1 MGQLMDDGYMVEVAL
16 KAGGETLRTDLQ
28 LLDSK
33 SGGTFQGLESWLL
46 EAALSYPLSYLKRL
60 RLRFNLNSVKRGVS
74 IDIRV
79 QLVFFFGNEEK

>member
-16 KAGGETLRTDLQ
+16 KAGGETLRIDLQ

-60 RLRFNLNSVKRGVS
+60 RFNLNS
-74 IDIRV
+74 
-79 QLVFFFGNEEK
+79 L